1 MRSLILA
8 FFVTLFLTA
17 CTDMGMGNTNDI
29 VPDMGYGAMEAQ
41 TTQHSGPGSF
51 GDGTDTG
58 SEVPFS
64 ESQLHPTNPTASSQA
79 QTSANTSLR
88 GIANH

>member
-1 MRSLILA
+1 MRFLILA
-8 FFVTLFLTA
+8 FFTGLFLTA

-29 VPDMGYGAMEAQ
+29 VPDMRYGSLEAQ
-41 TTQHSGPGSF
+41 STPHGGPGSF

-64 ESQLHPTNPTASSQA
+64 ESQLHPSNPTASGQA

-88 GIANH
+88 GIGNR